1 MSLGRPFC
9 FLWGSNAASNL
20 ADGLAFVSIPL
31 LAATLTDD
39 PRWIAGISVVYA
51 VVRLLVAV
59 PVGAWVDQWDRRS
72 IVVGAHLLRGVA
84 VLALALAIQ
93 TGVAGLLFL
102 YVVVAVIGTFE
113 TAADNA
119 AVALVPSLVDTRR
132 LDTANSRISAAQLV
146 ADDFAG
152 PPLGGVLF
160 AVAASAPFFAMG
172 GLWAAAGALA
182 LALPRRP
189 RDQAGAPARGRPV
202 DAPPGA
208 RAVARDRGPV
218 DVPARRPRAW
228 ADALAGAAWLRT
240 HGLVAGLAGIG
251 AVASVGYMLAFSI
264 LVVFAR
270 DRLDLDASGY
280 GVVLAISA
288 AGGLVASLVT
298 PALRARLGYRWTIA
312 ASLLLGA
319 VSLGLLAVTDHPV
332 VAAVL
337 LAGYIAHA
345 VAWGICATSL
355 RQRLVPSRLLG
366 RVNAAVR
373 FLSLLG
379 LAVGAALGGLLA
391 DIDVALPVGVG
402 GGVFLGAAVAALAL
416 FRPRR

>member
-1 MSLGRPFC
+1 MSWSPSSARSRRRP
-9 FLWGSNAASNL
+9 
-20 ADGLAFVSIPL
+20 
-31 LAATLTDD
+31 TT
-39 PRWIAGISVVYA
+39 PRW
-51 VVRLLVAV
+51 
-59 PVGAWVDQWDRRS
+59 
-72 IVVGAHLLRGVA
+72 
-84 VLALALAIQ
+84 
-93 TGVAGLLFL
+93 
-102 YVVVAVIGTFE
+102 
-113 TAADNA
+113 
-119 AVALVPSLVDTRR
+119 LVPSLVDTRR
-132 LDTANSRISAAQLV
+132 LDTANSRNFAAQLV
-146 ADDFAG
+146 ADDLAG

-189 RDQAGAPARGRPV
+189 RDHSGVPARGRPG

-208 RAVARDRGPV
+208 RTVARDRGPV
-218 DVPARRPRAW
+218 DVPPRRPRAW

-298 PALRARLGYRWTIA
+298 PALRTRLGYRWTIA

-319 VSLGLLAVTDHPV
+319 VSLGLLAVTHHPV

-373 FLSLLG
+373 VLSLLG

-391 DIDVALPVGVG
+391 DLDVALPVGVG
-402 GGVFLGAAVAALAL
+402 GAVFLGAAVAALAL
-416 FRPRR
+416 FRPPAVTPPLPQGTAVPPPLPQGTTDATPAPAGTTDAARPVPPRGGRGDATVPTTIEHRHPARTPPSPAPAHPRHPGVPPQSAVGELGAHTPIV